1 MHKFILLAAPLLLL
15 GAAEAAPG
23 SDACRIDANA
33 SNGELSLAAFATGVP
48 GGGGLW
54 SLSIRR
60 LGASRA
66 TVEQGGAYALDNGGR
81 VVLADNAFDADGAFD
96 AVLTLRTTNGTVR
109 CTWRSEV
116 L

>member
-1 MHKFILLAAPLLLL
+1 
-15 GAAEAAPG
+15 
-23 SDACRIDANA
+23 
-33 SNGELSLAAFATGVP
+33 
-48 GGGGLW
+48 
-54 SLSIRR
+54 
-60 LGASRA
+60 
-66 TVEQGGAYALDNGGR
+66 VEQGGAYALDNGGR